1 MKIPIKKIAD
11 FLNGTIEGDDT
22 LVIQGLAKIEDAEE
36 GTITFLANPLY
47 TPYVYKTNASAIVV
61 RKDFVPEKKVKAT
74 LIRVDDPYKAFTELL
89 EFYNGTN
96 QFKTGIEPNA
106 FIHPSAKIGKNVYIG
121 AFAYID
127 EQVEIKDNAKIF
139 PHVYL
144 GANVKVGKNTVLY
157 SGVKV
162 YHDCIIG
169 DNNIIHAGTIIG
181 SDGFGFAPDGKD
193 YKKIPQIGNVVI
205 GNHVEIGANCTI
217 DRATL
222 GSTIIHDGVK
232 MDNQIQI
239 AHNVEVGQN
248 TVIAAQTGISGSA
261 KIGKYCQIGG
271 QVGIAGHI
279 QVSDH
284 VKIGAKSGV
293 TGRIK
298 EGDVLLGAP
307 ALPIKDFR
315 KSHVLFKNL
324 GNLYDQIKELQK
336 EIKSLKKER
345 HE

>member
-1 MKIPIKKIAD
+1 MTVKKIAD
-11 FLNGTIEGDDT
+11 YLNGTIDGDSQT
-22 LVIQGLAKIEDAEE
+22 IIQGLSKIEEAEE
-36 GTITFLANPLY
+36 GSITFLANPVY
-47 TPYVYKTNASAIVV
+47 TPFVYKTNASAIVV
-61 RKDFVPEKKVKAT
+61 KKDFVPEKPVKAT

-89 EFYNGTN
+89 ELYNGSL
-96 QFKTGIEPNA
+96 QYKTGIEPNA

-121 AFAYID
+121 AFAYVD
-127 EQVEIKDNAKIF
+127 EHVEIADNAKIF
-139 PHVYL
+139 PHVFL
-144 GANVKVGKNTVLY
+144 GANVKIGKNTVLY

-162 YHDCIIG
+162 YHDCVIG
-169 DNNIIHAGTIIG
+169 KNDIIHAGTIIG

-205 GNHVEIGANCTI
+205 GDNVEIGANSTI

-222 GSTIIHDGVK
+222 GSTIIHNGVK
-232 MDNQIQI
+232 MDNQIQV
-239 AHNVEVGQN
+239 AHNVEIGEN

-261 KIGKYCQIGG
+261 KIGKNCQIGG
-271 QVGIAGHI
+271 QVGVAGHI
-279 QVSDH
+279 QIADN

-307 ALPIKDFR
+307 ALPIKEFR

-324 GNLYDQIKELQK
+324 SRLYDQVKELQK
-336 EIKSLKKER
+336 ELNELKKQR